1 MAPKRTNRGR
11 AAREAVSRSSNQ
23 ARPAGS
29 SIGDDAGGAER
40 AFVFC
45 LRADGTPFRLGNVGR
60 VCAGWLCAMYP
71 TEAPPPGVWV
81 QVPGELLPEGAA
93 VAYFN
98 GRAFLE
104 DAFPRGVDRSED
116 TMESRSEAGGWT
128 VARVNAAVMLQ
139 EFRATGAHYSETLRS
154 EFPVFRGSPPQG
166 HPYPEAWEQPRS
178 SCAPFSGQGARLCD

>member
-1 MAPKRTNRGR
+1 MAPKRANRAR
-11 AAREAVSRSSNQ
+11 AEAASSSSNP
-23 ARPAGS
+23 ARPVVSNPSGN
-29 SIGDDAGGAER
+29 DAGGVTTDR

-60 VCAGWLCAMYP
+60 VCTGWVCAMYP

-98 GRAFLE
+98 ASAFLGE
-104 DAFPRGVDRSED
+104 VFPRESEENGVGEDID
-116 TMESRSEAGGWT
+116 TMEQ
-128 VARVNAAVMLQ
+128 VLMIQ
-139 EFRATGAHYSETLRS
+139 EFIATGAHYTETLRA
-154 EFPVFRGSPPQG
+154 EFPLFRGTPPQG